1 MLIKPIEAKNQ
12 NSVYFSVWRNK
23 GFKILIFSVI
33 NKNILDRNIKPNANS
48 FHGGLQE
55 IYI

>member
-1 MLIKPIEAKNQ
+1 MLFKPIEARNQ
-12 NSVYFSVWRNK
+12 NSVCLSVWRNK

>member
-12 NSVYFSVWRNK
+12 NSVYLSVWRNK

-33 NKNILDRNIKPNANS
+33 NKNILDRNIKPNAKS